1 MDFQTA
7 CFPLF
12 HSAADTAC
20 HRAPNHTSSPR
31 PNRADHLH
39 GHAARGVPGR
49 LFVRYSPDQS
59 QNGPARASLRARDA
73 LRAGR
78 RNPQRLR
85 AARGQQR
92 VRRAADFGIG
102 RRYVGGLGFL
112 IMRSITRTRS
122 SAAELT
128 PDVAAT
134 ARTAGETSSSFFSTP
149 VALPSSNQAGAASR
163 KT

>member
-1 MDFQTA
+1 
-7 CFPLF
+7 
-12 HSAADTAC
+12 
-20 HRAPNHTSSPR
+20 
-31 PNRADHLH
+31 
-39 GHAARGVPGR
+39 
-49 LFVRYSPDQS
+49 
-59 QNGPARASLRARDA
+59 
-73 LRAGR
+73 
-78 RNPQRLR
+78 
-85 AARGQQR
+85 
-92 VRRAADFGIG
+92 
-102 RRYVGGLGFL
+102 LGFL